1 MGGVEGVDSGAK
13 DRLVEVIGCWP
24 CSPSQRG
31 NGRAW
36 KRREKR
42 ERGSKEGRVRCQAG
56 ERNRPLEIS
65 LSFVFYFNSCTS
77 APLVRMDR
85 TLALIRCCYN
95 EIEMNLANTRLRFK
109 CLETVTHTNIYI
121 ERRLKVNV
129 WRNEAEMGSSFI
141 SIERAVQ
148 LLESESFCQRKTF
161 TLM

>member
-1 MGGVEGVDSGAK
+1 
-13 DRLVEVIGCWP
+13 
-24 CSPSQRG
+24 
-31 NGRAW
+31 
-36 KRREKR
+36 
-42 ERGSKEGRVRCQAG
+42 
-56 ERNRPLEIS
+56 
-65 LSFVFYFNSCTS
+65 
-77 APLVRMDR
+77 MDR
-85 TLALIRCCYN
+85 TFALIRCCYN

>member
-1 MGGVEGVDSGAK
+1 MLALLTVPA
-13 DRLVEVIGCWP
+13 RCWP
-24 CSPSQRG
+24 C
-31 NGRAW
+31 A
-36 KRREKR
+36 EKKGKER

-85 TLALIRCCYN
+85 TFALIRCCYY

-129 WRNEAEMGSSFI
+129 WQNEAEMGSSFI

-148 LLESESFCQRKTF
+148 LQEPE
-161 TLM
+161 